1 MKMKRRLLYLAQIMG
16 PLAFISCTLAAC
28 GSARGAPDGKQDE
41 EKEPVAQVVTA
52 PVVRKPISE
61 TLTAYGAVTAE
72 PGTTQTLAR
81 TFETRVRRVL
91 VAPGQ
96 PVQKGQP
103 LLELQAS
110 PATMLQLRQAEN
122 AARTAHRDLE
132 QTRERF
138 NLKLA
143 TGQDLSQAE
152 KTATD
157 ADLQLA
163 SLRGQ
168 GIQPQETAT
177 APAEGVVARIGVQD
191 GQLVAAGAPLVEI
204 ASTEAIQVKLGMEP
218 EDVNRVV
225 AGQKVTLSL
234 VNNPSADAVEGHVRL
249 ITRQVDPATRLVYA
263 YIALPKDSGLLLD
276 SYVVGRVETASHEGL
291 VAPRQSILDDHDQP
305 TLFIVRDGKAQRVP
319 VRLGLQND
327 DEVELAGTDVK
338 PGEPVVVHG
347 YRELI
352 DGMRVEVAQGRASR

>member
-1 MKMKRRLLYLAQIMG
+1 MKVRRQAHPVQAMG
-16 PLAFISCTLAAC
+16 PLAVILCVLAAC
-28 GSARGAPDGKQDE
+28 GSTRGEPDGKQGE

-52 PVVRKPISE
+52 PVLRKPIAE
-61 TLTAYGAVTAE
+61 TLTAYGSVIAE

-96 PVQKGQP
+96 AVQKGQP
-103 LLELQAS
+103 LLELEAS
-110 PATMLQLRQAEN
+110 PATMLQVRQAEN

-132 QTRERF
+132 QTRARF

-143 TGQDLSQAE
+143 TGQELSQAE
-152 KTATD
+152 RAATD
-157 ADLQLA
+157 ANLQLA

-191 GQLVAAGAPLVEI
+191 GQLVATGAALVEI
-204 ASTEAIQVKLGMEP
+204 ASTDAILVKLGIEP

-225 AGQKVTLSL
+225 AGQKATLSL
-234 VNNPSADAVEGHVRL
+234 VNNPAADTVEGHVRL
-249 ITRQVDPATRLVYA
+249 ITHQVDPATRLVYA
-263 YIALPKDSGLLLD
+263 YVALPKDSGLLLD
-276 SYVVGRVETASHEGL
+276 AYVVGRVETASREGL
-291 VAPRQSILDDHDQP
+291 VVPRQAVFDDHGQP
-305 TLFIVRDGKAQRVP
+305 TLFTVRDGKAQRVP
-319 VRLGLQND
+319 VRPGLQND

-347 YRELI
+347 YRELN
-352 DGMRVEVAQGRASR
+352 DGMRVEVTQGHASR